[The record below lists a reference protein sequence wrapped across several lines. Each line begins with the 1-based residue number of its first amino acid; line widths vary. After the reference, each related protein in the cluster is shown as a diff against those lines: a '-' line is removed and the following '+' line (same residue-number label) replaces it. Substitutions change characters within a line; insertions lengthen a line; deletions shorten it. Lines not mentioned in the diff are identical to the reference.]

1 MSNGTSES
9 NPQAQGTGSFDF
21 NAFINESKETIMNP
35 KSYFAALKTT
45 GGMAEP
51 LIKAV
56 IYGAVSGV
64 FAFLWSVLRIG
75 AVTGG
80 IFGGAI
86 GVMVF
91 VWYIIAAVISLFIGA
106 VVVLVI
112 SAICKGST
120 DFESNVR
127 VTASLMVLMPIGAF
141 LGFTSGISLYLGA
154 IVTLAVNIFGLWL
167 LYNALIETLKAK
179 PETTKVVG
187 YVLIGI
193 FVLMMFGKLATARKA
208 NELLDGFK
216 NSDFKEMMKEMDK
229 EKENN

>member
-21 NAFINESKETIMNP
+21 NAFINESKETLLNP

-56 IYGAVSGV
+56 IYGAVAGV
-64 FAFLWSVLRIG
+64 FAFLWSVLKIG
-75 AVTGG
+75 AITGG
-80 IFGGAI
+80 MFGGTV

-91 VWYIIAAVISLFIGA
+91 VWYIIASVIGLFIGA

-127 VTASLMVLMPIGAF
+127 VSASLMVLMPVSALLAF
-141 LGFTSGISLYLGA
+141 AGGINLYLGA
-154 IVTLAVNIFGLWL
+154 IVTLVVNIFGLWL

-179 PETTKVVG
+179 SETTKIVG
-187 YVLIGI
+187 YVLIAI
-193 FVLMMFGKLATARKA
+193 FVLMMIGKLAAAKKA
-208 NELLDGFK
+208 NEFMDGFN

-229 EKENN
+229 ENN